1 MSTSARRKINKT
13 RSRSVLQLYKIFKD
27 FSSSWPIPSSHS
39 LFPSTPS
46 LYLFLYFSLPYNTI
60 HKNNLNLCKDR
71 LVKHTKQ
78 QSGHHVEV
86 YLVLPDH
93 WSVATRYRTTDE
105 SHTDV
110 LWGVC
115 PHGWVVAIDYPVFYT
130 PPFRD
135 FCCCHRW
142 RESSWGWNQE
152 KILQLQHKRWRSTAI

>member
-1 MSTSARRKINKT
+1 MKNKQNQIKKC
-13 RSRSVLQLYKIFKD
+13 VAVIQD
-27 FSSSWPIPSSHS
+27 FQRFLFILAHPILPLSFSFNS
-39 LFPSTPS
+39 LS
-46 LYLFLYFSLPYNTI
+46 LSFSLFSLPYNTF

-78 QSGHHVEV
+78 QSGHHGEV